1 MRPNLDDM
9 DIKFMREALRQARKG
24 LGRTSPN
31 PAVGAVVVM
40 EGRIIAKGYHRRA
53 GCPHAEV
60 EALKKIGGRAPGGT
74 LYVTLEPCNHQGKT
88 PPCTEAIWKSGI
100 KRVVVGLRDPNPNV
114 AGGGCEFL
122 RDKGLKVQTGVLE
135 EACRKHH
142 AAFIKFVTTGRP
154 FVIAKSALTLD
165 GWTGTSTG
173 HSKWVTGEKARQW
186 VHRLRNRVDAVMVG
200 VGTVVADNPLLT
212 TRLHRGRGKD
222 PLRIVLDTALRI
234 PREANVLNHESSS
247 MTYLVVGPQV
257 SEVALRSVQ
266 KKGVEAIRCPT
277 REGRIDLA
285 ALMDLLGRMSLTS
298 LLVEGGASVMGSML
312 RERLVDQFYVFKAP
326 KILGGNDG
334 IPMAAGLGPQKMD
347 RCLRLKDIT
356 IRRIGDDILVM
367 GYPDD
372 AQKKEESFK

>member
-200 VGTVVADNPLLT
+200 VGTVIADNPLLT
-212 TRLHRGRGKD
+212 TRLNRGRGKD

-257 SEVALRSVQ
+257 SEAALRNVQ
-266 KKGVEAIRCPT
+266 KKGVEVIRCPT

-285 ALMDLLGRMSLTS
+285 ALMDLLGHMSLTS

-334 IPMAAGLGPQKMD
+334 IPMAAGLGPRKMD

-356 IRRIGDDILVM
+356 ITRIGDDILVM
-367 GYPDD
+367 GYPDN
-372 AQKKEESFK
+372 A